1 MQERSLLIRPCRF
14 AKYFVLKSASL
25 PQNIKGHLYTKN
37 WVISYGVW
45 RQPVKATKI
54 KTSESILPNK
64 TTRLPFY
71 S

>member
-1 MQERSLLIRPCRF
+1 MQDRSLLIRPCRF

-45 RQPVKATKI
+45 RQPVKASKI